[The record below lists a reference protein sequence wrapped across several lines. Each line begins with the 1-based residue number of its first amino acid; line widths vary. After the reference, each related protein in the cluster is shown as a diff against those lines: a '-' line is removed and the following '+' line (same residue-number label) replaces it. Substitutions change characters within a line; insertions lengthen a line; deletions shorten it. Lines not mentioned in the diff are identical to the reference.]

1 MLRIV
6 TCSIALVAWTS
17 AAAEDWPGWRG
28 PNGMG
33 QSAEKG
39 LPVVW
44 GGKDNQNILWKA
56 PLLAG
61 TADVRLDQ
69 NQSSPV
75 VRGDR
80 VFVTLSFWPT
90 KAVPEKE
97 HPEHHV
103 VCFRTADGQRLWDT
117 KVPPGPWRLTDLR
130 GGYTAPTP
138 AADGERVYVLFGSSV
153 AAALDMEGKIV
164 WRKEITPFA
173 FDVAMG
179 VSPVLYKDT
188 ILVAWDQ
195 TDKSSRMIALDKK
208 SGEVK
213 WEKKRPT
220 TDWAHS
226 TPTLAEVKG
235 KTQLLVASAAAL
247 QGLDP
252 ETGETLWSCASGD
265 KPARIGDTVS
275 PILAGGLVY
284 ADSGRGG
291 PGIAVDP
298 TGTGDITKTHR
309 KWTVSKVS
317 DGSIGSPVAVGEYL
331 FRLTSPDILRCW
343 RLEDGQEMFAERLP
357 AVSAV
362 PSPVATA
369 DGRIY
374 LASAGKSYVIAAG
387 PKLDVLG
394 VSDLN
399 DASHASPAIAEGR
412 LFLRGRRSLYCVG
425 NK

>member
-1 MLRIV
+1 MNCLIAV
-6 TCSIALVAWTS
+6 VSCSS

-28 PNGMG
+28 PTGMG

-44 GGKDNQNILWKA
+44 GGKDGQNTLWKA

-61 TADVRLDQ
+61 SENVRLDQ

-80 VFVTLSFWPT
+80 VFVTLSYWLT
-90 KAVPEKE
+90 KTTPEKE

-103 VCFRTADGQRLWDT
+103 VCFRTTDGQRLWDT

-138 AADGERVYVLFGSSV
+138 ATDGERVYVLFGSSV
-153 AAALDMEGKIV
+153 AAALDVDGKFV

-188 ILVAWDQ
+188 VIIAWDQ
-195 TDKSSRMIALDKK
+195 TDKTSRMIALDKK
-208 SGEVK
+208 SGEVR

-220 TDWAHS
+220 ADWAHS

-235 KTQLLVASAAAL
+235 KKQLLVASATAL
-247 QGLDP
+247 QSVDP
-252 ETGETLWSCASGD
+252 ETGETLWSSASGD
-265 KPARIGDTVS
+265 KLTRIGDTVS
-275 PILAGGLVY
+275 PVLAGGIVY
-284 ADSGRGG
+284 TDSGRGG

-298 TGTGDITKTHR
+298 TGTGDVTKTHR
-309 KWTVSKVS
+309 KWTVNKVS

-343 RLEDGQEMFAERLP
+343 RLDDGKEVFAERLP
-357 AVSAV
+357 GVSAV

-369 DGRIY
+369 DSRIY
-374 LASAGKSYVIAAG
+374 FASAGKSYVIAAG
-387 PKLDVLG
+387 PKLEVLG

-399 DASHASPAIAEGR
+399 DASHASPAVADGR
-412 LFLRGRRSLYCVG
+412 LFLRGHRFLYCIG